1 MSYIPSFVIYTLK
14 PQIFILTEG
23 DTLGGAITD
32 YIYLPQTTVQ
42 PLLTWS
48 LSSNE
53 FLGIPPGKP
62 GIPLDILWFSVVES
76 DLDFVGI

>member
-32 YIYLPQTTVQ
+32 YIYLPQTTR
-42 PLLTWS
+42 
-48 LSSNE
+48 SNPC
-53 FLGIPPGKP
+53 LPGVYP
-62 GIPLDILWFSVVES
+62 RMSFSAYHQANQAYHWIS
-76 DLDFVGI
+76 CGFPS